1 MRKLSNTLS
10 VLLFLMISTILFSTV
25 DGNCFWYGDPGDP
38 IIPYYEPSDDVVRP
52 LHDYIH
58 NNVYPRL
65 TYAFLTFDNR
75 GTDRG
80 LTVYDKS
87 KAYDGYTLLGSLAP
101 VDENGLPW
109 ELDNS
114 VGRPYSAILIDMEGN
129 IVNKWQVAGFPAKM
143 LPGGYVM
150 GGVGTGVPGHLE
162 DRALVQQDWCGNE
175 VWRYEASVDPDKEI
189 EDEDGN
195 IIKFDGGLRMH
206 HDFQREGN
214 PVGYYAPGMHA
225 NTDGG
230 KTLILIHDDPDE
242 DTSHISNFP
251 LEDDAIREV
260 DWEGN
265 VIWEWHPYEHFD
277 ECGFSDIAKEAIMT
291 IQSGAGIIGATF
303 PENDWQHINAVSYL
317 GPNRW
322 YRNGDER
329 FHPDNI
335 IWDGRT
341 SNMTAIVARYDDPE
355 GRWQSGDI
363 VWKIGPDFVP
373 GTKEHRLGQ
382 IIGQH
387 MAHMIPQGLPGE
399 GNILMFDNGGL
410 AGWGSYFPGLPP
422 MYPTVFRDYSRVIE
436 FNPVTMEMEWEYVLK
451 TPNEDGRKFFSW
463 FISGAQRLKNGNTM
477 ITEGSTG
484 RVFEVTQKGEIVW
497 EYISPFGSINEQTGL
512 SGPGMVYRAYRVPK
526 GWVPQNAKCEK
537 QK

>member
-1 MRKLSNTLS
+1 MRKILNTLLG
-10 VLLFLMISTILFSTV
+10 LLLLMMSTILLSAV
-25 DGNCFWYGDPGDP
+25 NGNCFWYGDPGNP
-38 IIPYYEPSDDVVRP
+38 GESVIPHYEPGDAGNL
-52 LHDYIH
+52 LHEYIY
-58 NNVYPRL
+58 NNVYPALQRDF
-65 TYAFLTFDNR
+65 TRFDNR
-75 GTDRG
+75 DGDRG
-80 LTVYDKS
+80 LTIYDKS
-87 KAYDGYTLLGSLAP
+87 KAYDGYTLLGTLFP
-101 VDENGLPW
+101 YVDPQTGERYPA
-109 ELDNS
+109 
-114 VGRPYSAILIDMEGN
+114 VLIDMEGN
-129 IVNKWQVAGFPAKM
+129 IVNKWQVNGFPAKM

-150 GGVGTGVPGHLE
+150 GGEGEGVPGHLE
-162 DRALVQQDWCGNE
+162 DRALVQQDWCGNV

-230 KTLILIHDDPDE
+230 RTLILIHDDPDE

-291 IQSGAGIIGATF
+291 IQSSAGLVGASFSET
-303 PENDWQHINAVSYL
+303 DWQHINAVSYL

-387 MAHMIPQGLPGE
+387 MAHMIPEGLPGA

-436 FNPVTMEMEWEYVLK
+436 FNPITLEMEWEYVLK

-463 FISGAQRLKNGNTM
+463 FISGAQRLQNGNTM

-484 RVFEVTQKGEIVW
+484 RIFEVTEKGEIVW
-497 EYISPFGSINEQTGL
+497 EYISPFGYDSPAFTY
-512 SGPGMVYRAYRVPK
+512 PGMVYRAYRVPK